1 MSKPFSPIPLLHVR
15 DLCVAFNTRQGRVR
29 ALENIAFNIQKGE
42 TVAVVGESGSGKS
55 VTAAA
60 ILGILDK
67 TGSVTGGDIVFSGME
82 LLKFSERDL
91 RSIRGREIAMIF
103 QNPRAALNP
112 IRSIGRQIEDVL
124 QTHGPVP
131 QKDLRDKAIMA
142 LNAVNIS
149 SAEHRYHQ
157 YPFELSGGMC
167 QRVMIAM
174 AISCRPALL
183 IADEP
188 TTGLDV
194 TTQANIME
202 LIKTKAAQLHMS
214 TMLITHDLNMAAR
227 YCDKIIVMHAGHVVE
242 TAPTA
247 ELYRNPL
254 HPYTQKLIAATPS
267 LHGGVHDIDSIPGN
281 LPNLLKETPNC
292 RFAARCQWVEEKCV
306 RETLA
311 TLALEGQHTVAC
323 WRAVSHGIA

>member
-1 MSKPFSPIPLLHVR
+1 MSVPLLKVKN
-15 DLCVAFNTRQGRVR
+15 LCVAFNTRQGTVR
-29 ALENIAFNIQKGE
+29 ALENINFSIEKGE

-55 VTAAA
+55 VTASA

-67 TGSVTGGDIVFSGME
+67 AGRVTGGDVVFSGME
-82 LLKFSERDL
+82 LLKFSEREL
-91 RSIRGREIAMIF
+91 RSVRGREIAMIF

-124 QTHGPVP
+124 QTHGPVS
-131 QKDLRDKAIMA
+131 QKDLYDKAMAA

-149 SAEHRYHQ
+149 SPEHRYHQ

-202 LIKTKAAQLHMS
+202 LIKTKATELHMS
-214 TMLITHDLNMAAR
+214 TLLITHDLNMAAQ

-247 ELYRNPL
+247 ELYRHPS
-254 HPYTQKLIAATPS
+254 HPYTRKLIAATPS
-267 LHGGVHDIDSIPGN
+267 LKGGVQDIDSIPGN

-292 RFAARCQWVEEKCV
+292 RFATRCEWVEERCA
-306 RETLA
+306 RDQLA
-311 TLALEGQHTVAC
+311 TVELGRQHSVAC
-323 WRAVSHGIA
+323 WRAVGHGTA